1 VARTPVAL
9 CLVLS
14 AWLAA
19 APVRAAD
26 TVTILLSEQ
35 GGAYGEVADAL
46 RRELPPGVTANEV
59 QEAPPADPAAKPR
72 LTVAIGAGAC
82 GTAARA
88 ANAAGAAAAPVLCTL
103 IPRAA
108 FERIAGDPASRSRTL
123 TALFLDQP
131 PSRQMALVRQ
141 LLPKA
146 QAVAMLFGPESAMAE
161 GALAAAAARQ
171 GLRPE
176 IAKAS
181 GPDDLY
187 PALQKLLD
195 GAGDALL
202 AVPDPRIFNAGT
214 VQNILRASIR
224 ARVPLVAFSPA
235 YVRAG
240 ALAAVHTT
248 PQQTGRLA
256 GALAR
261 EFLAGRALPAPLYP
275 TDYTVTVN
283 PQVARSLGLE
293 VPDGEA
299 LAGRLRQLEKSP

>member
-1 VARTPVAL
+1 MTRVRAAL
-9 CLVLS
+9 CLALI
-14 AWLAA
+14 AWLARGPA
-19 APVRAAD
+19 RAAD
-26 TVTILLSEQ
+26 TVAIVLSEP

-46 RRELPPGVTANEV
+46 RRELPPGVTASEM
-59 QEAPPADPAAKPR
+59 QDAPPADAAARPR
-72 LTVAIGAGAC
+72 LTIAVGAGAC
-82 GTAARA
+82 GAAARA
-88 ANAAGAAAAPVLCTL
+88 TGAPVLCTL
-103 IPRAA
+103 IPRSA
-108 FERIAGDPASRSRTL
+108 FERIAADTANRNRAL
-123 TALFLDQP
+123 TALYLDQP
-131 PSRQMALVRQ
+131 PSRQIALVRQ
-141 LLPKA
+141 VLPKA
-146 QAVAMLFGPESAMAE
+146 QSIAMLFGPESAPAE
-161 GALAAAAARQ
+161 GVLAAAATRQ

-181 GPDDLY
+181 GPEDLY
-187 PALQKLLD
+187 PALQRLLE
-195 GAGDALL
+195 GGGEALL

-224 ARVPLVAFSPA
+224 ARVPLLAFSPA

-256 GALAR
+256 GAMAR
-261 EFLAGRALPAPLYP
+261 DFLAGRALPAPLYP
-275 TDYTVTVN
+275 SDYTVTVN